1 MAAYAENGAGAAVL
15 GMDTPVMA
23 GALVLL
29 ALAILIMLNRGF
41 RGVSASVS
49 AKVGS

>member
-1 MAAYAENGAGAAVL
+1 MAVGDTNGAVNVMGL
-15 GMDTPVMA
+15 DTPVMA

-29 ALAILIMLNRGF
+29 ALAVLIMLNRGF

-49 AKVGS
+49 ARVGS

>member
-1 MAAYAENGAGAAVL
+1 MAVQDGVSNVMGL
-15 GMDTPVMA
+15 DTPVMA

-29 ALAILIMLNRGF
+29 ALAVLIMLNRGF